1 MQDLKSKKDE
11 KNNSKRASAL
21 FVRVEERLNTRKA
34 LEKENV
40 CTFAKCILKKD
51 KKNIQT
57 SKNGYAHLNA

>member
-1 MQDLKSKKDE
+1 MQDLKSKKGE

-21 FVRVEERLNTRKA
+21 FVRVEERLNTRTA

-51 KKNIQT
+51 KKHI
-57 SKNGYAHLNA
+57 